1 MGQDADWMEHPG
13 RARRKG
19 KDSVYL
25 DLFHNPR
32 YGIRLVQSFHPEMEL
47 TESDIEYLSLHSV
60 LMAELY
66 NDLGILV
73 KDRLILCSEAQSTW
87 SLNVLVRMFLYL
99 AETYHRYI
107 QKHEE
112 MNIYGA
118 KKIILPMPE
127 CYVIYTG
134 SEKNRPEFLSLSEE
148 FFGKDSPL
156 ELRVKVITKPGTGNI
171 VEEYIRFCHV
181 FNEQV
186 RHHGYTRHAIEET
199 IRACRSE
206 NVLADYLQERE
217 KEVETIMM
225 TLFSQEEATRRYGIE
240 CRKEGREEGNIR
252 AIHNLMETMS
262 LTAEKA
268 MDALRIPPQERE
280 HYAEAI
286 KSM

>member
-1 MGQDADWMEHPG
+1 MGQDADGMEHPG

-47 TESDIEYLSLHSV
+47 TEADIEYLSLHSV

-73 KDRLILCSEAQSTW
+73 KDRLIVCSEAQSTW

-112 MNIYGA
+112 MNIYGT
-118 KKIILPMPE
+118 KKIVLPMPE

-156 ELRVKVITKPGTGNI
+156 ELRVKVITKPGTSLKN
-171 VEEYIRFCHV
+171 
-181 FNEQV
+181 
-186 RHHGYTRHAIEET
+186 TSAS
-199 IRACRSE
+199 A
-206 NVLADYLQERE
+206 
-217 KEVETIMM
+217 
-225 TLFSQEEATRRYGIE
+225 
-240 CRKEGREEGNIR
+240 
-252 AIHNLMETMS
+252 MS
-262 LTAEKA
+262 STSK
-268 MDALRIPPQERE
+268 
-280 HYAEAI
+280 
-286 KSM
+286 